1 MSVTSRRNGKD
12 SRPARRRAPH
22 TQVRR
27 IAFDGPDMLLVLD
40 PPGRVVARRRE
51 DGAKVRGGHGRID
64 LRALGDGTWDLR
76 SRGRRIARRG
86 DGIRRKHTA
95 VTLPKVGRAQPFF
108 TRRNG
113 LSVRVGEEPASP
125 RRTGPKD
132 GPGETESRRRRRYG
146 ALAVLA
152 HRLAMATL
160 VPMLRR
166 RRHLESD
173 PRVRVLLLHA
183 YGMGGTIRTTIN
195 LAEGLALHHRVEL
208 VSVVR
213 RRHTPFFAMPSHVE
227 VRDVVDQRRGRRRG
241 LLARFPSLLIH
252 PDDYAYPWC
261 NLKTDLELVRG
272 LRNWRGTLV
281 TTRPAFNL
289 LAARVAGPGL
299 RVIGQE
305 HLNFTAHRP
314 ALARDCRRH
323 YPKLDALT
331 VLTESDR
338 GDYAGMAPV
347 VERIPNAAPDPHGKV
362 SSLEAKVI
370 VAAGRLNTQKG
381 FDRLIPAF
389 AAVAR
394 AHPEWQLRIFGSG
407 PERPALRRLI
417 VEHGLHDHVFLMGR
431 ARDLGK
437 QFDRASIFALSS
449 RFEGFGMVL
458 IEAMSHGVPVVSFDC
473 PRGPGEI
480 VSAGVDGLLVPEGD
494 VVGLGAA
501 LLELVEDSER
511 RRRYGAAAAE
521 SARRFGVGPVA
532 ERWEALLDRL

>member
-1 MSVTSRRNGKD
+1 MPTRQRQAAAE
-12 SRPARRRAPH
+12 RPAAPH
-22 TQVRR
+22 SQVRR

-40 PPGRVVARRRE
+40 PPGPVNARRRE
-51 DGAKVRGGHGRID
+51 DGAKVAGGYGRID

-86 DGIRRKHTA
+86 DGIVRKHTA
-95 VTLPKVGRAQPFF
+95 VALPRVGRAQPFF
-108 TRRNG
+108 TKRNG
-113 LSVRVGEEPASP
+113 LSIQVGDATPEPALK
-125 RRTGPKD
+125 RRGPLD
-132 GPGETESRRRRRYG
+132 GPGITESRRRQRYG
-146 ALAVLA
+146 TLAVLI
-152 HRLAMATL
+152 HRVAMAVL
-160 VPMLRR
+160 VPLLRR
-166 RRHLESD
+166 RRHLESQ

-208 VSVVR
+208 VSLVR
-213 RRHTPFFAMPSHVE
+213 RRHRPFFTMPSHVE
-227 VRDVVDQRRGRRRG
+227 VHDVVDQRRGHRRS

-261 NLKTDLELVRG
+261 NLKTDIELVRG
-272 LRNWRGTLV
+272 LRNWQGTLI

-305 HLNFTAHRP
+305 HLNFTAHRQG
-314 ALARDCRRH
+314 LKRDVRR
-323 YPKLDALT
+323 YYRCLDALT

-338 GDYAGMAPV
+338 DDYTGMAPV
-347 VERIPNAAPDPHGKV
+347 VERIPNAVPPAAGAGAALD
-362 SSLEAKVI
+362 AKVVI
-370 VAAGRLNTQKG
+370 AAGRLNTQKG

-394 AHPEWQLRIFGSG
+394 AHPDWQLRIFGSG
-407 PERPALRRLI
+407 PERPELRRLI
-417 VEHGLHDHVFLMGR
+417 VQHGLWDNVFLMGR

-437 QFDRASIFALSS
+437 HIENASVFALSS
-449 RFEGFGMVL
+449 RFEGFGLVL
-458 IEAMSHGVPVVSFDC
+458 VEAMSHGVPVVSFDC

-480 VSAGVDGLLVPEGD
+480 VSPGVDGLLVPEGD
-494 VVGLGAA
+494 VIGLGQA
-501 LLELVEDSER
+501 LLELVSDDER

-521 SARRFGVGPVA
+521 NARRFGVGPVA
-532 ERWEALLDRL
+532 ERWEALLGRL